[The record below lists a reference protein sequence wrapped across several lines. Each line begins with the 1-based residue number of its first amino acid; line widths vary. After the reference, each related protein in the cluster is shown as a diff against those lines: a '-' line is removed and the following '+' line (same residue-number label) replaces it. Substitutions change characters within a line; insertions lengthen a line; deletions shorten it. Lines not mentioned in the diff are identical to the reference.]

1 MLNLLYPRKCLL
13 CEKILSKQE
22 LDLCE
27 SCRAEAETFP
37 EVKNALSFV
46 AGWTGMWYYKGN
58 VRNGIL
64 RYKFYGKRNRGD
76 SFGRLLAMHLL
87 QRNYTGFDVLTYV
100 PLSAAKLRKRG
111 YDQVEQIGKAVSR
124 ELGQPLVPTL
134 KKIRDTS
141 TQSTLETLDARRANV
156 LGAYAVANPAAVKG
170 KRILLLD
177 DVITTGATAS
187 ECAKTL
193 LFSGAKEVYCAALA
207 AINPD
212 KKQSNR

>member
-1 MLNLLYPRKCLL
+1 MLNLIYPRKCLL
-13 CEKILSKQE
+13 CEKILSKQVP
-22 LDLCE
+22 DLCE

-37 EVKNALSFV
+37 EVKNTLSFV

-64 RYKFYGKRNRGD
+64 RYKFYGRRNRGD
-76 SFGRLLAMHLL
+76 NFGRLLAMHLL
-87 QRNYTGFDVLTYV
+87 QRNYTDFDVLTYV

-124 ELGQPLVPTL
+124 ELNQPLVSTL

-156 LGAYAVANPAAVKG
+156 LGAYVVTNPAIVKG

-177 DVITTGATAS
+177 DVITTGSTAS

-207 AINPD
+207 AIHPD

>member
-1 MLNLLYPRKCLL
+1 MLNLLFPRKCLL

-22 LDLCE
+22 LDLCNTCREDTE
-27 SCRAEAETFP
+27 SFP
-37 EVKNALSFV
+37 EIKNTLSFV
-46 AGWTGMWYYKGN
+46 AGWTAMWYYKEN
-58 VRNGIL
+58 VRHGIL

-87 QRNYTGFDVLTYV
+87 QCRYTDFDVLTWV

-111 YDQVEQIGKAVSR
+111 YDQVQQVGKAVSR

-156 LGAYAVANPAAVKG
+156 LGAYVVTDPEAVKG

-193 LFSGAKEVYCAALA
+193 LLSGAKEVYCAALA

-212 KKQSNR
+212 KKHSNR

>member
-1 MLNLLYPRKCLL
+1 MINLIFPRKCLL

-22 LDLCE
+22 VDLCHACRE
-27 SCRAEAETFP
+27 SIESFP
-37 EVKNALSFV
+37 ETKNTFSFV
-46 AGWTGMWYYKGN
+46 AGWTAMWYYKEN
-58 VRNGIL
+58 VRHGIL
-64 RYKFYGKRNRGD
+64 RYKFYGKRNR
-76 SFGRLLAMHLL
+76 SENFGRLLAMHLL
-87 QRNYTGFDVLTYV
+87 QRNYASFDVLTWV
-100 PLSAAKLRKRG
+100 PLSAARLRKRG
-111 YDQVEQIGKAVSR
+111 YDQVEQVGKTVAR

-141 TQSTLETLDARRANV
+141 TQSTLLTTDARRANV
-156 LGAYAVANPAAVKG
+156 MGAYVVTDPEAVKD

-212 KKQSNR
+212 KKHK